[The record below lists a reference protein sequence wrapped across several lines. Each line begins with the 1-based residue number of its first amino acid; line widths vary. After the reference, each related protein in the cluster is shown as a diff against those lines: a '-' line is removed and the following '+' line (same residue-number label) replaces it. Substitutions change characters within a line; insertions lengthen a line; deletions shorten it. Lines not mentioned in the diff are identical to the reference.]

1 MFRSVPRGAAII
13 AGAFAVATNGQGSS
27 TTTIFEV
34 HAGTGACDLKG
45 AWLGSVDCP
54 AVSRNGQALD
64 NWENAAFT
72 TMRISWIKRGVE
84 VQHLVLQKSAS
95 AETALDQS
103 LLLRSSWTDLTAWFS
118 AADFGLQGVWPTR
131 QFIAAKMYGGCNND
145 FYWAVAI
152 ADSDGVCTYE
162 RVNPLALPILLYSP
176 GSTASNATYLSRADS
191 MRISVGGTLLGDI
204 NLDGTVN
211 ASDLGLLTAAWGS
224 DDLAADLDGDREV
237 GGADLAYV
245 LSNWGAKW
253 SP

>member
-84 VQHLVLQKSAS
+84 VQYLVLQKSAS

-103 LLLRSSWTDLTAWFS
+103 LLLESSWTDLTAWLP
-118 AADFGLQGVWPTR
+118 AADFGLQGALPSR
-131 QFIAAKMYGGCNND
+131 QFIAMKSYAGCAGD
-145 FYWAVAI
+145 LYWAIAI
-152 ADSDGVCTYE
+152 ADFGVCSYE
-162 RVNPLALPILLYSP
+162 AVASSDLPLLLYSP
-176 GSTASNATYLSRADS
+176 PATAVVANSMGRADS